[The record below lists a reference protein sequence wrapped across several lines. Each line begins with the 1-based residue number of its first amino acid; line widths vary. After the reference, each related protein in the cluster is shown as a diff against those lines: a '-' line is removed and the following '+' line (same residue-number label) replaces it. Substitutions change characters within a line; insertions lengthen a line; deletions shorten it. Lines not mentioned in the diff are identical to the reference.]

1 MQTNKVINI
10 PFMGTTIQ
18 QQTEGGLIDIS
29 VIVDIVNAKR
39 LKQGKEEKRV
49 NDYFENNQAQEY
61 LSALVE
67 DMRLKELTRNSAS
80 VQVIEII
87 DEQRKITIKELKELR
102 LYKDTRGKYAGTWF
116 APLLAI
122 DIVGWL
128 DAEIRLNFNK
138 IVMQQLFQYRIDM
151 SNNIRKLTDLIVA
164 KFGKQD
170 ILFFTKLNIDINK
183 KVYGEHYPDI
193 RNDIDTD
200 NENFKKVIKLINR
213 IIGYID
219 DEIIEAI
226 EDIPEIIKKIKSL

>member
-87 DEQRKITIKELKELR
+87 DEQRKITIKELKGLR

-116 APLLAI
+116 TPLLAI

-151 SNNIRKLTDLIVA
+151 SNNIRKLTDLIVE

-170 ILFFTKLNIDINK
+170 SLFFTKLNIDINK